1 VSKNAL
7 SGIRFFAVEDESGG
21 QWAAQLAQAGE
32 RLLAGRITAYFEGAL
47 VSDSNLDPVPFFQFE
62 RLNYGGG

>member
-21 QWAAQLAQAGE
+21 QW
-32 RLLAGRITAYFEGAL
+32 TAYFEGAL